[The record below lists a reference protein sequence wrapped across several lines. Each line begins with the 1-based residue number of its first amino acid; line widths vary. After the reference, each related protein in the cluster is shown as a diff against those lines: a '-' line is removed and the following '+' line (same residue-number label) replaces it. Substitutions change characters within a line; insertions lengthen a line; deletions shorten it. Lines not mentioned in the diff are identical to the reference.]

1 MRRVGVVDTTFARAD
16 LATAAITALQ
26 EHATHVRVV
35 RRTVPGIKDL
45 PVACKKLIEEE
56 GAELVLALGMPGPN
70 PIDKQCAHEAT
81 LGLQQVQLATNTHI
95 LEVFVHADEESDE
108 RKLRALALGRAR
120 EHGINAYRLL
130 FRPAELTKLAGSGQR
145 EGHADAGPLAGG

>member
-16 LATAAITALQ
+16 LAAAAVGALQ
-26 EHATHVRVV
+26 ELSTSVKVV

-45 PVACKKLIEEE
+45 PVACQKLIEEE
-56 GAELVLALGMPGPN
+56 GAELVLALGMPGPK

-95 LEVFVHADEESDE
+95 LEVFVHADEANDE
-108 RKLRALALGRAR
+108 RALRALALRRAR

-130 FRPAELTKLAGSGQR
+130 FRPSELTKLVGSGQR
-145 EGHADAGPLAGG
+145 EGHRDAGPLAGG